1 MGATD
6 AIDYRSSDSVVEVA
20 RITSERGVDVV
31 LDIVGGEYIDRDL
44 RCLALD
50 GRIACIAMQGGP
62 SATIDLRH
70 LTGRRAT
77 LLGSSL
83 RPRTPLQKAAIA
95 AGLHERI
102 WPLLPQ
108 RAAIVPVVDS
118 TYPFARAAEAH
129 ARLETSAHIGK
140 IVLVP

>member
-1 MGATD
+1 MGATE
-6 AIDYRSSDSVVEVA
+6 AIDYRSTDFVVEIA
-20 RITSERGVDVV
+20 RITNGRGVDVV

-62 SATIDLRH
+62 SATIDLRR

-83 RPRTPLQKAAIA
+83 RPRTAVQKAAIA
-95 AGLHERI
+95 AGLRERI
-102 WPLLPQ
+102 WPLLP
-108 RAAIVPVVDS
+108 RRVAIVPVVDS